1 MTEKRFSRGGDGWLI
16 RTIAS
21 SCMHMVGVKM
31 ADLAPPRAKK
41 AKRSTPVFR
50 VSAEEQAKQSRK
62 TLFLTA
68 GVVPQTL

>member
-1 MTEKRFSRGGDGWLI
+1 MTEKSFSRGGDGWLI

-50 VSAEEQAKQSRK
+50 VSAEERAKQFK
-62 TLFLTA
+62 EDPFLDS

>member
-1 MTEKRFSRGGDGWLI
+1 MTEKSFSRGGDGWLI
-16 RTIAS
+16 STIAS
-21 SCMHMVGVKM
+21 NCMHMVGVKM
-31 ADLAPPRAKK
+31 VDLAPPRAKK

-50 VSAEEQAKQSRK
+50 VSVEEQAKQSRQ